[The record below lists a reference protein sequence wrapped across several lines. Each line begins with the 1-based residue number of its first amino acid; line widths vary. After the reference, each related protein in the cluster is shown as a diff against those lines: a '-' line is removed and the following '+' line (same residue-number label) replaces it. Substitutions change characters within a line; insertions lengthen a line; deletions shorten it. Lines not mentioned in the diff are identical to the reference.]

1 MVWVVFFV
9 CLFLFS
15 LAVEAKTK
23 KLSIAL
29 AVLSAIFAII
39 AFAQTF

>member
-15 LAVEAKTK
+15 LAFEAKAK

-29 AVLSAIFAII
+29 AVLSAIFAIT
-39 AFAQTF
+39 AFVQTF